1 VLEEHGLR
9 PRSLVALT
17 LLRDHDGFSQQ
28 GLAATLQIDKTNLVG
43 LLNDL
48 ENDALV
54 ARRRS
59 PEDRRRHLVE
69 ITAAGTA
76 KLSEAEEALAA
87 VEDDVLGV
95 LSEEERETLYRL
107 LRRVTTEHVLDC
119 SKATQ
124 DWAASD

>member
-1 VLEEHGLR
+1 
-9 PRSLVALT
+9 
-17 LLRDHDGFSQQ
+17 
-28 GLAATLQIDKTNLVG
+28 VG

>member
-107 LRRVTTEHVLDC
+107 LRR
-119 SKATQ
+119 TQ
-124 DWAASD
+124 DWPAGD